1 MPADSPHHKTKKK
14 GFTFL
19 LVSNDDVA
27 QPRNV
32 RLALWQVL
40 MLLTGS
46 LGLIVALVFVVLI
59 YTPVGTWVRI
69 PNPQLEIR
77 YTQQLVVLNQKMASL
92 MEQLVELRTYNVK
105 LRNALGE
112 EAVATDSG
120 VVVTRRRRDGT
131 DNRPLT
137 EARRV
142 SAPGYGS
149 VSGVATYPLM
159 MQQVTESSRRTSLP
173 AILPTEGYLT
183 RGFIPEQRHFG
194 LDIAG
199 KIGTP
204 VNAAADGYVVF
215 AGWTTDEGYVLIL
228 SHADGFLTFYKHNQS
243 LLKTSNTFV
252 RRGEPIALLG
262 NSGRT
267 SSGPHLHFEVWKD
280 GTPVNPESYLLNI
293 NL

>member
-1 MPADSPHHKTKKK
+1 MPADSSHHRSKKR

-19 LVSNDDVA
+19 LVPNDDVA
-27 QPRNV
+27 RPRNL
-32 RLALWQVL
+32 RLALWQLIV
-40 MLLTGS
+40 LLTGVV
-46 LGLIVALVFVVLI
+46 GLIVTLVFVVLI
-59 YTPVGTWVRI
+59 YTPVGTWVNI

-92 MEQLVELRTYNVK
+92 MEQLVELRSYNVK

-120 VVVTRRRRDGT
+120 VVVTRTRRSGDGSRAFQ
-131 DNRPLT
+131 DG
-137 EARRV
+137 RR
-142 SAPGYGS
+142 SAGTTYRS
-149 VSGVATYPLM
+149 ISGLSSYPLPA
-159 MQQVTESSRRTSLP
+159 QQVSEAALRTSFP
-173 AILPTEGYLT
+173 AVMPTQGYVT
-183 RGFIPEQRHFG
+183 RGFVPEQRHFG

-215 AGWTTDEGYVLIL
+215 AGWTNDEGYVVIL
-228 SHADGFLTFYKHNQS
+228 SHTDGFLTFYKHNQS
-243 LLKTSNTFV
+243 LLKTANTFV

-262 NSGRT
+262 DSGRT
-267 SSGPHLHFEVWKD
+267 SSGPHLHFEIWKE
-280 GTPVNPESYLLNI
+280 GTPVNPSSYLLNI